1 MVVGWMGRMAHTHI
15 LHTPK
20 IREKEKEINKSSH
33 GCSLFFQ
40 DCLRKGTAE
49 VLSLQRAPSCMVLQ
63 TRANYTLRTK
73 DSPVSASFVYH
84 NNLARI
90 ITLLSFLLFF
100 FFVSSFFLFEASPSV
115 LFTDVTSIA
124 SSRCSFCLMTRLKH
138 RLFHLL

>member
-100 FFVSSFFLFEASPSV
+100 FLFLLFFF
-115 LFTDVTSIA
+115 
-124 SSRCSFCLMTRLKH
+124 LKH
-138 RLFHLL
+138 RHQCCSPTLPVSLAPVAASA